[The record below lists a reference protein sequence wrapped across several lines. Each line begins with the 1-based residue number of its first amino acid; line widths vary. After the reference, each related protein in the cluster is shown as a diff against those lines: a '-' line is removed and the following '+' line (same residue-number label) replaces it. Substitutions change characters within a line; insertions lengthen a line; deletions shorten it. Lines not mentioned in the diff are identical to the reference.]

1 MARIGLSAGHGG
13 RNSTAG
19 KRTPDGEYEWNFN
32 DAVVRAA
39 IDCLSDYE
47 DVEILRVDDA
57 TGKTD
62 VPLKTRTSRLNA
74 WKADVYVSVHH
85 NANNGKWGAHTGVE
99 TYVYSAESTKAV
111 ALAKAVHPR
120 LVGAMGTKDRGIKYA
135 NFHDLRESNCPSI
148 LTEGGYMDSTI
159 DIVKMRD
166 SEVLRKAGEAIAI
179 GIVSYLGLKRKA
191 TEKVTQV
198 SSPLPKKSKQTNG
211 AYRIKTGAFANARS
225 LAEAIDKVNADFGWL
240 LYEAADAT
248 TFNPTYRIYT
258 GVFNTKEVAEDAR
271 KQITA
276 KYGWLTYLIDE
287 SK

>member
-1 MARIGLSAGHGG
+1 MARIGFAAGHGG

-32 DAVVRAA
+32 DAVVRSA
-39 IDCLSDYE
+39 IDYLADYE
-47 DVEILRVDDA
+47 NVEILRVDDA
-57 TGKTD
+57 SGKTD

-85 NANNGKWGAHTGVE
+85 NANTGKWGAHTGVE
-99 TYVYSAESTKAV
+99 TYAYSPKSTKAV

-120 LVGAMGTKDRGIKYA
+120 LVDAMGTKDRGIKYA
-135 NFHDLRESNCPSI
+135 DFHDLRESNCPAI

-191 TEKVTQV
+191 SKEVVKV
-198 SSPLPKKSKQTNG
+198 
-211 AYRIKTGAFANARS
+211 A
-225 LAEAIDKVNADFGWL
+225 
-240 LYEAADAT
+240 
-248 TFNPTYRIYT
+248 
-258 GVFNTKEVAEDAR
+258 NTKPEIQAVSPTFAESWKWA
-271 KQITA
+271 
-276 KYGWLTYLIDE
+276 E
-287 SK
+287 SKGFFDGSNPKDAITREQAATVLKRLYDDLNK